1 MPAVRIEFELK
12 IRLLLLQVE
21 LDIVVLEIRLSEL
34 QEKVPK
40 DIPSVP
46 TNPNIE
52 QGNGKEKLYVDANCV
67 LFSDNTTVGDKTNAE
82 RIIELTTNF
91 SMNCVGEQ
99 TTYISEVRDCT
110 EPGLV
115 ICALKVKEFASALA
129 PVM

>member
-1 MPAVRIEFELK
+1 MKEIQKMPAVRIEFELK

-52 QGNGKEKLYVDANCV
+52 
-67 LFSDNTTVGDKTNAE
+67 
-82 RIIELTTNF
+82 
-91 SMNCVGEQ
+91 
-99 TTYISEVRDCT
+99 
-110 EPGLV
+110 
-115 ICALKVKEFASALA
+115 
-129 PVM
+129 